1 MYGKEGNVH
10 CWDITHIMGLLREH
24 PSSQLVISRAIRY
37 HHCNVSITESNPY
50 WDTLVDDFICHTIN
64 SFEEVMVAEFNP
76 MRVSP
81 QEHTWFNLNQNA
93 RKELWQMLR
102 PLAYHYA
109 GSMVNYA
116 RVGGVIYLYAQTN

>member
-1 MYGKEGNVH
+1 MYEKQGDVL

-24 PSSQLVISRAIRY
+24 PITSLVVSRAIRF
-37 HHCNVSITESNPY
+37 HHHNTSLAIPNPY
-50 WDTLVDDFICHTIN
+50 WDSIIDDFICHAIN
-64 SFEEVMVAEFNP
+64 SFEEVMVAEYNP
-76 MRVSP
+76 QRVTP
-81 QEHTWFNLNQNA
+81 QEHTWFNMNQAA
-93 RKELWQMLR
+93 RKELWLMLR